1 MKITSSISVLAAA
14 ALGVAVLGLG
24 PVQASQD
31 KPVIIMVSGPLT
43 DPFFSAVKKGFD
55 DAAAAM
61 KVDAQY
67 STISTFDNVQS
78 DLVHLVEASASRR
91 PDALIVGDFFPDAMD
106 PAIKAAVA
114 QGTAVIIHN
123 SGEQSWKSDGALT
136 YIGEDPRAMGAAS
149 GELAVKNGVKFG
161 LCVDHVPGNPALE
174 QRCSGYEDALKKI
187 GGGAKVLSIST
198 QDAQNPQ
205 ANLQAIK
212 GALQA
217 DPKINGILTLGA
229 TQTAIA
235 VQAVREQGLKGK
247 VTIGAT
253 DLSSAGLAAE
263 KVGDVAF
270 LVDQQAYLQGFYS
283 VVVAAQ
289 YVKYGLHPI
298 GEIHTG
304 PLVVT
309 KDNIDRIIEV
319 DKKYGGIR
327 GAQ

>member
-1 MKITSSISVLAAA
+1 
-14 ALGVAVLGLG
+14 
-24 PVQASQD
+24 
-31 KPVIIMVSGPLT
+31 MVSGPLV
-43 DPFFSAVKKGFD
+43 DPFFSALKKGFD
-55 DAAAAM
+55 DGAAAM

-91 PDALIVGDFFPDAMD
+91 PDVLIVGDFFPDAMD

-123 SGEQSWKSDGALT
+123 SGAQSWKEDGALT
-136 YIGEDPRAMGAAS
+136 YIGEDPHAMGAAS

-161 LCVDHVPGNPALE
+161 LCINHVPGNPALE
-174 QRCSGYEDALKKI
+174 QRCAGYDDALKAAA
-187 GGGAKVLSIST
+187 GGAKVLTISL

-217 DPKINGILTLGA
+217 DPKINGILSLGA

-235 VQAVREQGLKGK
+235 VQAVKEQGRQGK

-263 KVGDVAF
+263 KAGDVAF

-289 YVKYGLHPI
+289 YVKYGVHPI
-298 GEIHTG
+298 GEIRTG

-309 KDNIDRIIEV
+309 KDNIDRIIEI
-319 DKKYGGIR
+319 DQKYGGIR